1 MEWLARLRMHGIW
14 EAAQAELAKL
24 RSEALTTPFLKR
36 LLASL
41 DESLNA
47 FAVEGEKRIESEG
60 FRICDGQT
68 WTLYNDGVCQSLWFR
83 GVKAEKRW
91 RRSNSTAQ
99 SARCHSA

>member
-1 MEWLARLRMHGIW
+1 MEWLARLRIHGIW
-14 EAAQAELAKL
+14 AAAQAELAKL

-36 LLASL
+36 LLSL
-41 DESLNA
+41 KA

-68 WTLYNDGVCQSLWFR
+68 WTLHNDGVCQSLWFR